1 VSVYRASI
9 GLTLVVGLLAA
20 GGEYGLAQTGQMS
33 LPENHQTADFWL
45 KHGQQA
51 MADATLCAV
60 CHQREYCSRCHVN
73 AFEVAPIQSLPSSA
87 ATAEYVA
94 SKEWPA
100 PPTHTPFFLEG
111 HKSVAAAMTENCQV
125 CHVVEEQCQTCHLGS
140 ETLERP
146 RTKTDVDL
154 YHPFNF
160 MQQHSTAAF
169 NQETECASCHNV
181 EVFCRDCHS
190 NLGYAS
196 GGRTSSGFHNES
208 AAFQFGHGQAARQG
222 LETCAACHAQ
232 EDCLQCHSAKTGRNI
247 NPHGPG
253 FDAEKLRKKNEGLCL
268 FCHWSVP
275 GGG

>member
-9 GLTLVVGLLAA
+9 GVLLVVGLLTA
-20 GGEYGLAQTGQMS
+20 GGEYGVAQTGQMS
-33 LPENHQTADFWL
+33 LPENHQAAGFWL
-45 KHGQQA
+45 QHGQQA
-51 MADATLCAV
+51 NADATLCAV
-60 CHQREYCSRCHVN
+60 CHQREYCSGCHVN
-73 AFEVAPIQSLPSSA
+73 AFDVRAIQSLPSSP
-87 ATAEYVA
+87 ATAEYAA
-94 SKEWPA
+94 SKEWLA
-100 PPTHTPFFLEG
+100 PPTHTPLFLED
-111 HKSVAAAMTENCQV
+111 HKALAAGMTENCQV

-140 ETLERP
+140 ETLERR
-146 RTKTDVDL
+146 RTVTDLDL

-181 EVFCRDCHS
+181 EVYCRDCHS

-196 GGRTSSGFHNES
+196 GGRTDTGFHNES

-222 LETCAACHAQ
+222 LEACAACHAQ
-232 EDCLQCHSAKTGRNI
+232 EDCLQCHSAKAGRNI